1 MPELPEVETIRRIL
15 ADRII
20 GKQVKGV
27 QLCLRK
33 ALRNTSPEELAR
45 GLTGAVFT
53 GVKRRGKFL
62 ILELK
67 AAKLVFHLRMTGQ
80 LLVVKAG
87 SPPPKHL
94 TLKLALSGDEE
105 LWLVDQRKFA
115 TIDWLPRGGDYP
127 RGLGV
132 EPLSREFTG
141 QRLVEICQGRRA
153 PIKALLLNQQHIAGL
168 GNIYADESLFR
179 AKVRPDRMAGSL
191 SAKEVRRLHRAIRAV
206 LRESLIAGGT
216 SVRNYVNAEG
226 KQGAYQNELKVYGRG
241 GEPCVVCQ
249 TPLER
254 IKIGGRSSCF
264 CPRCQS

>member
-15 ADRII
+15 AVKII
-20 GKQVKGV
+20 GKQVEGV
-27 QLCLRK
+27 ELYLGK
-33 ALRNTSPEELAR
+33 ALRNASPEELAR
-45 GLTGAVFT
+45 GLVGKVFT

-62 ILELK
+62 ILELGG
-67 AAKLVFHLRMTGQ
+67 AKLVFHLRMTGQ
-80 LLVVKAG
+80 LIVVKRGA
-87 SPPPKHL
+87 PPPKHL
-94 TLKLALSGDEE
+94 ALKLLLSGDEE

-115 TIDWLPRGGDYP
+115 TIDWLPRGGHFP

-132 EPLSREFTG
+132 EPLSNEFTG
-141 QRLVEICQGRRA
+141 QKLSEICQGRGCA
-153 PIKALLLNQQHIAGL
+153 IKALLLGQQHIAGL

-179 AKVRPDRMAGSL
+179 AGIRPDRPAGSL
-191 SAKEVRRLHRAIRAV
+191 SDAEIRRLHRTIRAV
-206 LRESLIAGGT
+206 LRESLTAGGT

-226 KQGAYQNELKVYGRG
+226 RQGAFQHELKAYGRG
-241 GEPCVVCQ
+241 GEPCVRCG